1 MKLFV
6 LLILSAISFIPNSAQ
21 TNDTYKD
28 KEKKELAITFDDL
41 PAVVVT
47 SDINALKTN
56 TQNLLSALIKHKVP
70 AIGFV
75 NECKLYDDSTYIQ
88 PRADLLRMWLEAG
101 MLLGNHTFS
110 HIDMNSTPLN
120 DYEKD
125 VMNGETTIKKLLAEK
140 GQKPE
145 FFRPPF
151 LHIGTSNE
159 ERNSFE
165 NFLHD
170 HGYKMAPVTID
181 NSEWIFARA
190 YYNAKQKN
198 DSLMMKK
205 IAESYIPYMEQKF
218 EYFEKQSV
226 ELFGHNIKQILLIH
240 ANELN
245 ADHFNELAQ
254 MLENRGYNFIT
265 LSEALKDSAYS
276 SPDTYTGRGGITWLH
291 RWAITRKVNKSFFK
305 GEPMTPAFILK
316 EAGVDEE

>member
-1 MKLFV
+1 MKLTFFLVIFSV
-6 LLILSAISFIPNSAQ
+6 LSFLPSSAQ
-21 TNDTYKD
+21 TNPSS
-28 KEKKELAITFDDL
+28 EKKQLAITFDDL
-41 PAVVVT
+41 PAVTIT
-47 SDINALKTN
+47 SDINSLKTN
-56 TQNLLSALIKHKVP
+56 TKNLLSALVKHKVP

-75 NECKLYDDSTYIQ
+75 NEIKLYDDSIYIEQ
-88 PRADLLRMWLEAG
+88 RADLLRMWLDSG

-110 HIDMNSTPLN
+110 HLDMNSTPLGN
-120 DYEKD
+120 YEKD
-125 VMNGETTIKKLLAEK
+125 VINGEKTIKKLLAEK

-151 LHIGTSNE
+151 LHIGTSID

-170 HGYKMAPVTID
+170 HGYQMAPVTID

-190 YYNAKQKN
+190 YLNAKQKS

-205 IAESYIPYMEQKF
+205 IAEAYIPYMEQKF

-254 MLENRGYNFIT
+254 MLENRGYEFIT

-276 SPDTYTGRGGITWLH
+276 SPDTYIGRGGITWLH
-291 RWAITRKVNKSFFK
+291 RWAITRKVNKAFFK

>member
-21 TNDTYKD
+21 INDTYKN

-47 SDINALKTN
+47 SDIKALKTN

-75 NECKLYDDSTYIQ
+75 NECKLYEDSTYIQ

-101 MLLGNHTFS
+101 MLLGNHTYS
-110 HIDMNSTPLN
+110 HIDMNSTPLDN
-120 DYEKD
+120 YEKD
-125 VMNGETTIKKLLAEK
+125 VLNGETTIKKLLAEK

-151 LHIGTSNE
+151 LHIGTSIE
-159 ERNSFE
+159 GRNSFE
-165 NFLHD
+165 NFLHN
-170 HGYKMAPVTID
+170 HGYRMAPVTID

-190 YYNAKQKN
+190 YLNAKQKS

-205 IAESYIPYMEQKF
+205 IAETYIPYMEQKF

-226 ELFGHNIKQILLIH
+226 ELFGHNIKQILLLH

-254 MLENRGYNFIT
+254 MIENRGYKFIT

-291 RWAITRKVNKSFFK
+291 RWAITRKVNKAFFK

>member
-1 MKLFV
+1 MKFLFSFM
-6 LLILSAISFIPNSAQ
+6 ILSVLSFFPSSAQ
-21 TNDTYKD
+21 TNATS
-28 KEKKELAITFDDL
+28 EKKELAITFDDL
-41 PAVVVT
+41 PAVTVT

-75 NECKLYDDSTYIQ
+75 NEYKLYEDSTYIQ
-88 PRADLLRMWLEAG
+88 QRADLLRMWLEAG
-101 MLLGNHTFS
+101 MLLGNHTYS
-110 HIDMNSTPLN
+110 HIDMNSTPLDN
-120 DYEKD
+120 YEKD
-125 VMNGETTIKKLLAEK
+125 VLNGETTIKKLLAEK

-151 LHIGTSNE
+151 LHIGTSIE

-190 YYNAKQKN
+190 YLNAKQKS

-254 MLENRGYNFIT
+254 MLENRGYRFIT
-265 LSEALKDSAYS
+265 LSDALKDSAYS

-291 RWAITRKVNKSFFK
+291 RWAITRKVNKTFFK
-305 GEPMTPAFILK
+305 GEPMAPAFILK